1 MLKQYCHTSKETSD
15 LFVGMRFSDGKPS
28 IVFPHGYSLSDDD
41 SECRKDV
48 FRLLAV
54 LQSFSEHREGEHN
67 KRKDSNITSLPLS
80 SYQFIIQD
88 YLSHGYYTENEIR
101 YIQSQR
107 GKINWKR
114 TIQHEQAQIDD
125 NNVVYSKFQT
135 KTNQINSNN
144 LLTQIHK
151 YCIYYCFLKFGW
163 LYLSSAYLPE
173 KPLIPYNKKLFNN
186 TLSVALSETFNDQK
200 RTLFKS
206 MINVINDNDE
216 DINIKNTAIGVN
228 RFDHIWERL
237 IDYVFGEDNKDK
249 YFPHAKWHIIK
260 NGKHE
265 QSSALE
271 PDTIMK
277 FQDKIYVLDAKYY
290 QYGITDYVSDL
301 PATSSIQKQIT
312 YGKHIAEQMQEV
324 PANNVYNAFIM
335 PYASDNDE
343 MIKFVS
349 VATADWETY
358 NDKTKNYAYVLG
370 ILLDTKWL
378 ITNYVK
384 HNNSD
389 IERMAEA
396 IEDSLEYYRSNFE
409 KSQQKANF
417 HS

>member
-1 MLKQYCHTSKETSD
+1 MLKQYCLTSKETAD
-15 LFVGMRFSDGKPS
+15 LFVGIRFKDGKPS
-28 IVFPHGYSLSDDD
+28 IVFPHGYSLPEDDR
-41 SECRKDV
+41 ECRKEV
-48 FRLLAV
+48 FSLLAV
-54 LQSFSEHREGEHN
+54 LQRFSEHREGDYN
-67 KRKDSNITSLPLS
+67 NRKDSNISSLPLS

-88 YLSHGYYTENEIR
+88 YLAHGYYTENEIR

-114 TIQHEQAQIDD
+114 TIQQEQAQIDN
-125 NNVVYSKFQT
+125 NNVVYLKFQT

-144 LLTQIHK
+144 LITQIHK
-151 YCIYYCFLKFGW
+151 YCVYYCFLKFGW
-163 LYLSSAYLPE
+163 LYLPSSYLPE
-173 KPLIPYNKKLFNN
+173 KPLIPFNKKLFNN
-186 TLSVALSETFNDQK
+186 TLSVALNETFNDQK

-216 DINIKNTAIGVN
+216 DININNIAIGVN
-228 RFDHIWERL
+228 RFDPIWERL
-237 IDYVFGEDNKDK
+237 IDYVFGEDNKEK

-277 FQDKIYVLDAKYY
+277 YQDKIYVLDAKYY
-290 QYGITDYVSDL
+290 QYGVTNFVSDL

-312 YGKHIAEQMQEV
+312 YGKHIAEQIQEV
-324 PANNVYNAFIM
+324 PENNVYNAFIM
-335 PYASDNDE
+335 PFESDNDE
-343 MIKFVS
+343 VIRFVS

-378 ITNYVK
+378 ITSFVR
-384 HNNSD
+384 HNNTD

-396 IEDSLEYYRSNFE
+396 IEDSLEYYRSTFE
-409 KSQQKANF
+409 TSQ
-417 HS
+417 